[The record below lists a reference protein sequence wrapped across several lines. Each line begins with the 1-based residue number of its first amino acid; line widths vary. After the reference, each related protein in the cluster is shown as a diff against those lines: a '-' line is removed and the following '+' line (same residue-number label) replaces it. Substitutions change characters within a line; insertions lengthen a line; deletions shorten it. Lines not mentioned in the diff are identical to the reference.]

1 MCVCVRVCVCVCVL
15 QAAEAPARVETDTC
29 LPLTS
34 LPDGNVTAGSKGV
47 CIHRGLH
54 GFTNPP
60 PPPSLAGG
68 VKEAM
73 RPSYWSVLTALDHH
87 QTQHD
92 GHTVVIHLTKRSGG
106 VCEVRCTSGWPAC
119 ACFSM
124 WYSRYSGTAA
134 VQQVQQRYSNGTAGT
149 PAVQHTRIGLLYRV
163 LGTEG
168 TPGTPGTAVQHRT
181 AGTADRCGSQGR
193 LPNKEGPAEAE
204 GVDRHALGHAP
215 PNKEGCQIKKARPR
229 PRGSLDT
236 TRPWSCTCQ
245 IRKAA

>member
-1 MCVCVRVCVCVCVL
+1 MCWF
-15 QAAEAPARVETDTC
+15 P
-29 LPLTS
+29 
-34 LPDGNVTAGSKGV
+34 
-47 CIHRGLH
+47 
-54 GFTNPP
+54 
-60 PPPSLAGG
+60 
-68 VKEAM
+68 
-73 RPSYWSVLTALDHH
+73 
-87 QTQHD
+87 
-92 GHTVVIHLTKRSGG
+92 
-106 VCEVRCTSGWPAC
+106 
-119 ACFSM
+119 M

-149 PAVQHTRIGLLYRV
+149 PAVQQTRIGLLYRV

-229 PRGSLDT
+229 PRGSIDT
-236 TRPWSCTCQ
+236 PLVSHLPNKEGCEIKNARPRPRGAIDTPWVGRLPTPGRGRSLRRRWWCPS
-245 IRKAA
+245 RRGR